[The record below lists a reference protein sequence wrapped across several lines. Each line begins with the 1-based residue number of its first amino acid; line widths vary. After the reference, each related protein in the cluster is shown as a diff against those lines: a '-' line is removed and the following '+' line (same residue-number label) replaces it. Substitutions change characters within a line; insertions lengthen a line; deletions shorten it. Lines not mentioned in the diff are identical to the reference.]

1 MEDSGHIATCTT
13 CISTVLSLSHRS
25 VGRSEC
31 KVATTASPLFAAD
44 LVLSVARAERLAS
57 FLNDRKDKVVDLT
70 NVAHGVLDAIDNGGR
85 QEDDSDIVLRI
96 MHQG

>member
-1 MEDSGHIATCTT
+1 MPPALRASQL
-13 CISTVLSLSHRS
+13 SSVYRTVPW
-25 VGRSEC
+25 VGPNARLGRPP
-31 KVATTASPLFAAD
+31 SPLFAAD

-57 FLNDRKDKVVDLT
+57 FLNGRKDKVVDLT